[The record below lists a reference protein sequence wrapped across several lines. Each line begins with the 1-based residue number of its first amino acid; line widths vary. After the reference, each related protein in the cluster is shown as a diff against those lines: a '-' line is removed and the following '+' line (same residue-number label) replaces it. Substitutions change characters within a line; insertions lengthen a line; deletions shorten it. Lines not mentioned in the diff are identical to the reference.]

1 MRHANSTSR
10 MLFVSAASVLAL
22 SLVFGSTD
30 ALAAAAGKGA
40 GNGRPD
46 RGQTG
51 AGVLDSIAGATIDNI
66 AAQTIRGYFQSNP
79 IPVQGLPPGIARNL
93 ARGKKL
99 PPGIA
104 KRFMPSELQARLP
117 AYPGYEMLI
126 ADRNILLVSVA
137 SGIIT
142 DILLDVL

>member
-1 MRHANSTSR
+1 MKYANSTSR
-10 MLFVSAASVLAL
+10 VVFVSAALILMIGV
-22 SLVFGSTD
+22 TD
-30 ALAAAAGKGA
+30 VLAAAAGNRG
-40 GNGRPD
+40 GNGPPD

-51 AGVLDSIAGATIDNI
+51 EGVLESVAGATIDNI

-79 IPVQGLPPGIARNL
+79 MPVQGLPPGIARNL
-93 ARGKKL
+93 GRGKPL

-104 KRFMPSELQARLP
+104 KRFLPTDLQAQLP
-117 AYPGYEMLI
+117 AYPGYELLI
-126 ADRNILLVSVA
+126 ADRNVLLVSVA